1 MTDLAAHAASSPVY
15 RLVVSDARQT
25 LTLSEIAEVTGV
37 QTRSVQ
43 NWAAGTTK
51 PDGIQRD
58 RLLELQ
64 YLIEQLSDV
73 FDNEGIE
80 IWLHRPQRMLAHQ
93 RPLDA
98 IREGRLQDVLVVVD
112 ALAGGPKK

>member
-1 MTDLAAHAASSPVY
+1 MTDLARAGSPVY
-15 RLVVSDARQT
+15 RRVVSDARQA
-25 LTLSEIAEVTGV
+25 LTLSEIADITGV

-51 PDGIQRD
+51 PDGSQRD

-80 IWLHRPQRMLAHQ
+80 IWLHRPQRMLGHQ
-93 RPLDA
+93 RPVDA
-98 IREGRLQDVLVVVD
+98 IRDGRFEDVLAVVD
-112 ALAGGPKK
+112 ALAGGPKR